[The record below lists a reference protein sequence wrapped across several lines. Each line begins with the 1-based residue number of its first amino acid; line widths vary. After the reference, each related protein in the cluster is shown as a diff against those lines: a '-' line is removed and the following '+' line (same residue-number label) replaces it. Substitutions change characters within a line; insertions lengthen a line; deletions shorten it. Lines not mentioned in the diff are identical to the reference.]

1 MVSYYLWNNI
11 QSRYVPC
18 SDIMLSTSML
28 SSLMRDTDKLA
39 VEGWSTEVENCLFHP
54 LLFFFFPTWGFRPSH
69 ANIFPLE
76 PVNSYHDLNNYSMVF
91 TWLILHGFYLTC
103 SHTLN
108 NNFLSKSPPRLHRPA
123 VPKQGLG
130 LQTVKN
136 LSIIHPKNSSYE
148 IVETAKSFWV

>member
-1 MVSYYLWNNI
+1 MFPVQILCWALA
-11 QSRYVPC
+11 C
-18 SDIMLSTSML
+18 SAPWWETLINWQWKADPQRWRTASFIL
-28 SSLMRDTDKLA
+28 
-39 VEGWSTEVENCLFHP
+39 CF
-54 LLFFFFPTWGFRPSH
+54 FFFFPTWGFRPSH